1 MSRTG
6 QEKKQK
12 ERKILIPFKA
22 PLFLLFE
29 SRKAQGA
36 LCFHF
41 ALGLTKYEACPG

>member
-1 MSRTG
+1 MTS
-6 QEKKQK
+6 QEKNQK

-22 PLFLLFE
+22 PLVLLFE

-41 ALGLTKYEACPG
+41 ALGFTKYDACPS